1 MDTLDFYVR
10 GQVITPQYNDVVLA
24 EKSIGYLKANFIF
37 GEDWEGLQKVA
48 IFEHNK
54 KYFFYLIPE
63 GETFLIPH
71 EVLKVPGFKVSCFGS
86 NTAVLIDENGHLKN
100 TSIEKRITTSPIGV
114 SLRIAGEM
122 DGDIGNPLPDGNT
135 VAENAALALK
145 LAKEAYTLFWNMQ
158 ESLEEIYQELGG
170 DREKELLEKGS
181 L

>member
-48 IFEHNK
+48 VFEHNK

-71 EVLKVPGFKVSCFGS
+71 EVLKEPRFKVSCFGS
-86 NTAVLIDENGHLKN
+86 NTAVLIDENGHL
-100 TSIEKRITTSPIGV
+100 
-114 SLRIAGEM
+114 
-122 DGDIGNPLPDGNT
+122 
-135 VAENAALALK
+135 
-145 LAKEAYTLFWNMQ
+145 
-158 ESLEEIYQELGG
+158 
-170 DREKELLEKGS
+170 
-181 L
+181 